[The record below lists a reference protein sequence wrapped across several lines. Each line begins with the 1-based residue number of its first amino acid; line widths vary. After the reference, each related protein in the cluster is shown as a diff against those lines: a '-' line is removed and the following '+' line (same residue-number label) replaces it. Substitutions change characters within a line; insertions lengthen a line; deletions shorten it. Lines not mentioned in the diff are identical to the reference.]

1 MSLKLQ
7 IRSLKIYLLWNDCRP
22 LAKVYG
28 KKESFILYVSNHV
41 FDLGHLYS
49 SNCGLNA
56 LHKIISLL
64 KGKKIFHMII
74 QFWDICEKNMENE
87 QWQINRKK
95 KITVNIYIYIYIILI
110 LKFQQKKR
118 RETVLTSE
126 VKFME
131 MQRFKHCLMFYKYS
145 LYYFRVLTILKSI
158 SPGFSYI

>member
-1 MSLKLQ
+1 M
-7 IRSLKIYLLWNDCRP
+7 IVDP
-22 LAKVYG
+22 LPRFTV
-28 KKESFILYVSNHV
+28 KKSFILYVSNHV

-95 KITVNIYIYIYIILI
+95 DNCKHIYIYIYIILI
-110 LKFQQKKR
+110 LKFQQKKKKR
-118 RETVLTSE
+118 NCLDLWGQIHGNATIQTLHDVL
-126 VKFME
+126 
-131 MQRFKHCLMFYKYS
+131 
-145 LYYFRVLTILKSI
+145 
-158 SPGFSYI
+158 

>member
-1 MSLKLQ
+1 MYMVHLSNRVIEIANKKFKN
-7 IRSLKIYLLWNDCRP
+7 IPSWNDCRP

-95 KITVNIYIYIYIILI
+95 
-110 LKFQQKKR
+110 R
-118 RETVLTSE
+118 
-126 VKFME
+126 
-131 MQRFKHCLMFYKYS
+131 
-145 LYYFRVLTILKSI
+145 
-158 SPGFSYI
+158 